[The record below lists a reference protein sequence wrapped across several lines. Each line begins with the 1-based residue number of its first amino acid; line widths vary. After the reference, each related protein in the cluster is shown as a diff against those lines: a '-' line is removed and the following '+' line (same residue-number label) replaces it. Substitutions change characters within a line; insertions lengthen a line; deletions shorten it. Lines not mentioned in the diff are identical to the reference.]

1 MAASKKLY
9 ESLAQGLLNC
19 RDDVTYAAYRKI
31 VSSPEVL
38 TTSLELFHLTN
49 VRIGTTLARYS
60 FHSPHALTNLSLSK
74 LELSS

>member
-31 VSSPEVL
+31 V
-38 TTSLELFHLTN
+38 
-49 VRIGTTLARYS
+49 LAISYRLYEDNS
-60 FHSPHALTNLSLSK
+60 NFDSDKFVKACGL
-74 LELSS
+74 